1 MAPDTSQDRRA
12 FLERRRALGARR
24 MDELFAPRYDE
35 QWGHI
40 NQTHEEFVKALI
52 DMTPSGSSLLDAA
65 CGTGKYAP
73 MILAAGRSL
82 IGIDRSAGMLGQL
95 ARKLAG
101 VTVRQLS
108 LERLADTTDLAAT
121 FDGLLC
127 VDAMENVPPEDW
139 PVVLTGFAFVLKPGA
154 PLYFTVEI
162 PEDDDRILAARPSP
176 PLVTG
181 EVLWPDDHGGAYH
194 YFPQLDQIQKWVS
207 AAGFTLARQ
216 GEGDGYCHL
225 LARQSVRPHFSRLP
239 YDRYQD
245 EAGI

>member
-1 MAPDTSQDRRA
+1 
-12 FLERRRALGARR
+12 
-24 MDELFAPRYDE
+24 MDELFAQRYDE

-52 DMTPSGSSLLDAA
+52 GTTLPGGTLLDAA

-82 IGIDRSAGMLGQL
+82 IGIDRSAGMLGEF
-95 ARKLAG
+95 ARKFPG
-101 VTVRQLS
+101 VGVRQLS
-108 LERLADTTDLAAT
+108 LERLADTADLAAS

-139 PVVLTGFAFVLKPGA
+139 PVVLSGFARVLKPGG

-162 PEDDDRILAARPSP
+162 PEEDDRNLAARPSP

-181 EVLWPDDHGGAYH
+181 EVLWADDHGGTYH
-194 YFPQLDQIQKWVS
+194 YFPEPDQASKWVT
-207 AAGFTLARQ
+207 AAGFTLTRQ
-216 GEGDGYCHL
+216 AEGDGYYHF
-225 LARQSVRPHFSRLP
+225 LASLRSS
-239 YDRYQD
+239 
-245 EAGI
+245 

>member
-1 MAPDTSQDRRA
+1 MTSDIAPDRRE

-24 MDELFAPRYDE
+24 MDEIFARTYDE
-35 QWGHI
+35 HWGHI
-40 NQTHEEFVKALI
+40 NETHEEFVNALI
-52 DMTPSGSSLLDAA
+52 DMTPPGSTLLDAA

-82 IGIDRSAGMLGQL
+82 IGIDRSAGMLGEA
-95 ARKLAG
+95 ARKFPG
-101 VTVRQLS
+101 VRVRQLS
-108 LERLADTTDLAAT
+108 LERLSGTADLVAA

-139 PVVLTGFAFVLKPGA
+139 PLVLTGFARVLKPGA

-162 PEDDDRILAARPSP
+162 PEEDDRIQAARPSP

-194 YFPQLDQIQKWVS
+194 YFPQPDETSMWVS
-207 AAGFTLARQ
+207 AAGFTLARRA
-216 GEGDGYCHL
+216 EGDGYYHL
-225 LARQSVRPHFSRLP
+225 LASLKS
-239 YDRYQD
+239 
-245 EAGI
+245 

>member
-1 MAPDTSQDRRA
+1 MSRRNDTRHHARA
-12 FLERRRALGARR
+12 FLERRRALGAKR

-40 NQTHEEFVKALI
+40 NQTHEEFVNALI
-52 DMTPSGSSLLDAA
+52 HMTHPGSTLLDAA

-82 IGIDRSAGMLGQL
+82 IGIDRSAGMLGEL
-95 ARKLAG
+95 ARKLPS
-101 VTVRQLS
+101 VTVRQLA
-108 LERLADTTDLAAT
+108 LERLADAADLAAT

-139 PVVLTGFAFVLKPGA
+139 PVVLSGFACVLKPGA
-154 PLYFTVEI
+154 LLYFTAGI
-162 PEDDDRILAARPSP
+162 PEEDDRIMAARPSP
-176 PLVTG
+176 PLISG

-194 YFPQLDQIQKWVS
+194 YFPRLDQISNWVS

-216 GEGDGYCHL
+216 AEGDGYYHL
-225 LARQSVRPHFSRLP
+225 LARARQRHIRERAASR
-239 YDRYQD
+239 
-245 EAGI
+245 

>member
-1 MAPDTSQDRRA
+1 MTSDISQDRRA
-12 FLERRRALGARR
+12 FIAQRRALGAQR

-40 NQTHEEFVKALI
+40 NGTHEEFVSALI
-52 DMTPSGSSLLDAA
+52 GLTRPGSTLLDAA

-82 IGIDRSAGMLGQL
+82 IGIDRSAGMLGEL
-95 ARKLAG
+95 ARKFPDVA
-101 VTVRQLS
+101 VRQLS
-108 LERLADTTDLAAT
+108 LEQLADTADLAAT

-139 PVVLTGFAFVLKPGA
+139 PIVLSGFARVLRPSA

-162 PEDDDRILAARPSP
+162 PEEDDWILAERPSP

-181 EVLWPDDHGGAYH
+181 EVLWPDDHGGTYH
-194 YFPQLDQIQKWVS
+194 YFPQLDQTSKWVG
-207 AAGFTLARQ
+207 AAGFTLLRKA
-216 GEGDGYCHL
+216 EGDGYYHF
-225 LARQSVRPHFSRLP
+225 LASLTSL
-239 YDRYQD
+239 
-245 EAGI
+245 